1 MNKSESFTVDH
12 LKLQKGLY
20 VSKIMKIGEESLTFL
35 DLRMKL
41 PNREKMSVNGIH
53 TIEHLMNAF
62 FSNDKEMSERFVYF
76 GSRGSLTGMTLILQ
90 GTYTSEEILPHVK
103 RAYEYV
109 ASFRGDIIKGNKTE
123 CGNHELHSLTDARQE
138 AEDYLR
144 IIKKADD
151 SILNYALM

>member
-1 MNKSESFTVDH
+1 MNKSENFTVNH
-12 LKLQKGLY
+12 LNLQKGLY
-20 VSKIMKIGEESLTFL
+20 VSKMMKLGEESLTFF

-62 FSNDKEMSERFVYF
+62 FSTDKEIGAQFVYF

-90 GTYTSEEILPHVK
+90 GTYTAKEMLPHVK

-109 ASFRGDIIKGNKTE
+109 ASFRGDVIKVNKTE

-138 AEDYLR
+138 AEDYLK
-144 IIKKADD
+144 ILKKADD
-151 SILNYALM
+151 SVLNYPVL

>member
-1 MNKSESFTVDH
+1 MNKSESFTVNH
-12 LKLQKGLY
+12 LNLQKGLY
-20 VSKIMKIGEESLTFL
+20 VSKIMKLGEESLTFL

-41 PNREKMSVNGIH
+41 PNREKLSVNGIH

-62 FSNDKEMSERFVYF
+62 FSNDKEIGEIFVYF

-90 GTYTSEEILPHVK
+90 GTHTSKEMLPHVR

-109 ASFRGDIIKGNKTE
+109 ASFRGDVIKGNKTE

-138 AEDYLR
+138 AEDYLK

-151 SILNYALM
+151 SVLNYPTM

>member
-1 MNKSESFTVDH
+1 MNKSESFTTDH
-12 LKLQKGLY
+12 SNLQKGLY
-20 VSKIMKIGEESLTFL
+20 VSGIKYLGDQPLTIY

-62 FSNDKEMSERFVYF
+62 FSIDADLKDQFIYF
-76 GSRGSLTGMTLILQ
+76 GSRGSLTGMTLILK
-90 GTYTSEEILPHVK
+90 GTLTSSELLPHVR

-109 ASFRGDIIKGNKTE
+109 ASYRGDIMKANKLE

-138 AEDYLR
+138 AEDYLK
-144 IIKKADD
+144 ILKKADEKN
-151 SILNYALM
+151 LNYPIK